1 MGFKKIIVAMLM
13 AVVIAMAFVSCGQ
26 SNSNKQA
33 EVVLDSALM
42 LPDFVLATF
51 EDSTEWSSD
60 NLSKEGILLIKYFNP
75 DCNHCQDEA
84 KLYLSKKDSLQNIK
98 TVWVAGDWTPL
109 ELVRSFVDEYQLAEL
124 NPIVIGKEPENALLV
139 HYGFSGLP
147 FTAIYKDNQLIKE
160 YTGELDWDELMAINN
175 GTYTTK
181 KLPSQN
187 NH

>member
-26 SNSNKQA
+26 SSTSSEK
-33 EVVLDSALM
+33 VVLDSALM

-175 GTYTTK
+175 GTYVPEK
-181 KLPSQN
+181 PASAGQ
-187 NH
+187 